1 MVLKIYS
8 QIANESE
15 KALLQFFGDNAV
27 SFIDVDDFVSQI
39 PEDDDSIE
47 VRIHCPGGDVAE
59 GWAIVDK
66 LRATGK
72 KIITVVDGVCSSMAT
87 IVLLAGSVR
96 KGNKNQRL
104 LIHNTR
110 FCDFYIENATA
121 EELEAKANDLRSED
135 NKILDFYV
143 ERTGADREVL
153 ATLMK
158 EERYMSM
165 QEAKDLGFITE
176 IIEPI
181 SAISNTNKNKK
192 NMSKK
197 NLKDALNVLAQAL
210 GLSGAKDI
218 ELQTEDGQVLTVER
232 EEGDPEVGDAASPD
246 GEWLMPDGRTI
257 IVSDG
262 VITEIRE
269 AVPDGGEDVEALKAE
284 IARLTA
290 ELESERAKGK
300 SDEESAILAQ
310 VKAAGGKQWLDR
322 VTTSNYVPPKPNLA
336 RKKEPVAEENV
347 LEKELRERKEKAK
360 AHEVEKR
367 KRK

>member
-1 MVLKIYS
+1 M
-8 QIANESE
+8 
-15 KALLQFFGDNAV
+15 
-27 SFIDVDDFVSQI
+27 
-39 PEDDDSIE
+39 
-47 VRIHCPGGDVAE
+47 
-59 GWAIVDK
+59 
-66 LRATGK
+66 
-72 KIITVVDGVCSSMAT
+72 
-87 IVLLAGSVR
+87 
-96 KGNKNQRL
+96 
-104 LIHNTR
+104 
-110 FCDFYIENATA
+110 
-121 EELEAKANDLRSED
+121 RSED

-153 ATLMK
+153 STLMK
-158 EERYMSM
+158 EERYISM

-347 LEKELRERKEKAK
+347 LEKELRERKERAK
-360 AHEVEKR
+360 AHEAEKR